1 MLTSALRTDGNMK
14 SSDFM
19 IATCHPP
26 TLKPWSCSASTG
38 NCVVDNS
45 TSPVVDNKTTFKT
58 QQECAAKCIAPPP
71 PPLSKNPC
79 IRFGHTIPVANHVD
93 VTISQEGPPAISH
106 TWCAPFRGH
115 TALSARQ
122 LRLVD

>member
-1 MLTSALRTDGNMK
+1 
-14 SSDFM
+14 M

-38 NCVVDNS
+38 SCVVDNS

-79 IRFGHTIPVANHVD
+79 IRFGHTIPVENHVD
-93 VTISQEGPPAISH
+93 VTITQDSDHTVFH
-106 TWCAPFRGH
+106 TWSDYKFGDFSDWCVFFFFC
-115 TALSARQ
+115 S
-122 LRLVD
+122 LRPR